1 MTRKFIITF
10 SLMTATMVSVFA
22 QNATQSAGA
31 AKYKLFSGSDQTEF
45 GVSLGLAGLVG
56 DLQFKPGVGI
66 GVHVRKALDYTF
78 SLRVDASLQVLPSS
92 TPTNNPNFEY
102 RICYQTYRLL

>member
-22 QNATQSAGA
+22 QNAAQSTSA
-31 AKYKLFSGSDQTEF
+31 AKYKLFANGAQTEF
-45 GVSLGLAGLVG
+45 GVSLGLAGLIG

-78 SLRVDASLQVLPSS
+78 SLRVDASLQVLPTA
-92 TPTNNPNFEY
+92 TPTKD
-102 RICYQTYRLL
+102 RKSVV